1 LVKLLI
7 MKKDTNKKKRMVFL
21 TATRADFGKLK
32 PLINMVEKSDFFDCF
47 VFVTGMHTLSKYGF
61 TLREVK
67 KQGYKNIFTFVN
79 QEDATDMDI
88 TLANTIKGFSAFVK
102 KIKPDIIVL
111 HGDRVEPLA
120 GAIVGSLN
128 NILVAHVEGGEISGT
143 VDELIRHAISK
154 LSHLHF
160 VANEEAKTRLI
171 QMGESNSNIF
181 VIGSPDIDVMKSSDL
196 PNIEEVK
203 KRYDIP
209 FKEYSI
215 FIYHPVVGEIKSLKR
230 DIKEIVSTIIQS
242 KRNYVVI
249 YPNNDIGTDII
260 LKEYKR
266 LEGENQFKVFPS
278 LRFEYFLT
286 LLKNAQFVIG
296 NSSCGVRE
304 SEVYGIPSINI
315 GTRQKNRTRN
325 KDIININAV
334 RKEILLAI
342 DKAEK
347 TKLKAINSFGN
358 GNSVEKFYKIIL
370 DKKFW
375 DTDIQKQFLDFDNN
389 K

>member
-1 LVKLLI
+1 
-7 MKKDTNKKKRMVFL
+7 MKENNKKKKRMVFL

-47 VFVTGMHTLSKYGF
+47 VFVTGMHTLPKYGL
-61 TLREVK
+61 TLREVE
-67 KQGYKNIFTFVN
+67 KQGYKNIYTFVN
-79 QEDATDMDI
+79 QGDATDMDI
-88 TLANTIKGFSAFVK
+88 ILANTIKGFSEFVK

-120 GAIVGSLN
+120 GAVVGSLN
-128 NILVAHVEGGEISGT
+128 NILVAHVEGGELSGT

-160 VANEEAKTRLI
+160 VANKEAQRRLI
-171 QMGESNSNIF
+171 QMGESSKNIF
-181 VIGSPDIDVMKSSDL
+181 IIGSPDIDVMKSKDL
-196 PNIEEVK
+196 PTIEETK

-209 FKEYSI
+209 FEEYSI
-215 FIYHPVVGEIKSLKR
+215 FIYHPVVGEVKSLRK
-230 DIKEIVSTIIQS
+230 DIKEIVSGLIES

-249 YPNNDIGTDII
+249 YPNNDLGTDII
-260 LKEYKR
+260 LNEYKR
-266 LEGENQFKVFPS
+266 LKGKKEFKIFPS
-278 LRFEYFLT
+278 LRFEHFLT
-286 LLKNAQFVIG
+286 LLKNTKLIIG

-325 KDIININAV
+325 KDIINVNANK
-334 RKEILLAI
+334 KEII
-342 DKAEK
+342 
-347 TKLKAINSFGN
+347 KAINKSEKIKPKAINNFGS

-370 DKKFW
+370 NKKFW
-375 DTDIQKQFLDFDNN
+375 NTDIQKQFLDIDN